1 MWQITFQ
8 EGVLNGKCNRQN
20 IKMKNDSSEKI
31 KKYKKYLG
39 GSNLINDVSTVIIT
53 SCELFL
59 NVKKYAEFKMLQQT
73 HFMLHNLRNI
83 IMNDWNVNGRAG
95 GFLQFCVPK
104 LILMFIYCRY
114 GQSSTVPTL
123 HTGLNYFSCVSL
135 GGYFLVLSVSKVYSA
150 KL

>member
-1 MWQITFQ
+1 
-8 EGVLNGKCNRQN
+8 
-20 IKMKNDSSEKI
+20 MKNDSSEKI

-83 IMNDWNVNGRAG
+83 IMND
-95 GFLQFCVPK
+95 
-104 LILMFIYCRY
+104 
-114 GQSSTVPTL
+114 
-123 HTGLNYFSCVSL
+123 
-135 GGYFLVLSVSKVYSA
+135 
-150 KL
+150 